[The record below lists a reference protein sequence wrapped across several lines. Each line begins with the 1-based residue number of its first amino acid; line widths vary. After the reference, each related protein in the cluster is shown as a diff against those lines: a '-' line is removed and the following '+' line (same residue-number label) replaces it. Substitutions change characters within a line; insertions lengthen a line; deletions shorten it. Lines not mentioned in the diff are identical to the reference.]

1 EDGIRDRNV
10 TGVQTCALPILTVGV
25 GLGCFLGLAELG
37 ADVAGEVL
45 GGGDE
50 TLGGGVVVDQGAELF
65 AGLVRGEAAEAG
77 NLVEVD
83 SAVGVQGD
91 GEGVVDGVGALCGVA
106 AGDGAAL
113 EEVGGARGLG
123 VGVELLEGVDER
135 GEGVAAE
142 DLGGGGVDRDH
153 VLGAGLAGAPGGVE
167 AVDGAVG
174 VLVVLPGVAQGGALR
189 GQLRAVSFGL
199 CLGL

>member
-1 EDGIRDRNV
+1 MVGGGDPGGTDLGFDLGGGEVCGDHGLEGGDVDGV
-10 TGVQTCALPILTVGV
+10 TVGV

-83 SAVGVQGD
+83 SAVGVD
-91 GEGVVDGVGALCGVA
+91 RKSTRLNSSHVA
-106 AGDGAAL
+106 SSYA
-113 EEVGGARGLG
+113 
-123 VGVELLEGVDER
+123 
-135 GEGVAAE
+135 
-142 DLGGGGVDRDH
+142 
-153 VLGAGLAGAPGGVE
+153 
-167 AVDGAVG
+167 
-174 VLVVLPGVAQGGALR
+174 
-189 GQLRAVSFGL
+189 
-199 CLGL
+199 